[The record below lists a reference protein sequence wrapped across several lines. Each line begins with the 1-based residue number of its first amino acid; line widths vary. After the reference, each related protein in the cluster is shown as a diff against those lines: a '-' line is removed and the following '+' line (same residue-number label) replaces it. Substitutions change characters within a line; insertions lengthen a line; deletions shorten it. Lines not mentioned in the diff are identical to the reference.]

1 MIAQLPSLS
10 WADLTPMWIELSVV
24 GTFLVVFAADLLLGR
39 EEKRGLGA
47 LTAMGLGAILIATF
61 FCKAQGTSFYGAY
74 VADGMSMYFKQVLLL
89 AGIIGS
95 LGSIDHADRTMPAR
109 QGEHYMMILCSLIG
123 MLILTGVSDL
133 LLFIV
138 AFELAGIPL
147 VVLVGMHKTK
157 RSSESSLKL
166 YLSGAASSVM
176 VLYGVS
182 FLWGVAGDTAFASL
196 ATATASPIF
205 HLGCLLL
212 LAGVSFKLGL
222 VPFHLWIADA
232 YQGAPTPAVAFISVA
247 PKIAV
252 LAALA
257 RLLSEGLSGLVA
269 LWLPVLIGLS
279 VLTMVVGNLTA
290 VTQRDARRL
299 LALSGVGHMG
309 LLLLALAIGGVDGNS
324 TLMFY
329 SLSYVVTNMGA
340 FLVVSV
346 VVDARGD
353 ADLSRFNGLSQ
364 SSPAVSVAML
374 AFLFSLGGIPF
385 MAGFWAKVFVFRAA
399 WMAGHAPVV
408 VLGVL
413 LAVLA
418 LFYYLRIAKAIYI
431 EKAEEGAAPLI
442 LRRATIA
449 ALLICVVGTVG
460 IGLYPGPFLET
471 AENVSA
477 HLPAFTMP
485 LPK

>member
-1 MIAQLPSLS
+1 MMAQLPALS
-10 WADLTPMWIELSVV
+10 WADLGPLWIELSVL
-24 GTFLVVFAADLLLGR
+24 GTFLMVFVADLLLGR
-39 EEKRGLGA
+39 DEKRGLGA
-47 LTAMGLGAILIATF
+47 LTAMGLTAVLVATF
-61 FCKAQGTSFYGAY
+61 CYKTEGAAFFGAY
-74 VADGMSMYFKQVLLL
+74 VADGMSLYFKQILLL

-123 MLILTGVSDL
+123 MLVLTGVRDL

-147 VVLVGMHKTK
+147 IVLVGMHKT
-157 RSSESSLKL
+157 RVSSESSLKL
-166 YLSGAASSVM
+166 YLSGAASSVL

-182 FLWGVAGDTAFASL
+182 FLWGVAGDTSFASL
-196 ATATASPIF
+196 ATATASPLF

-222 VPFHLWIADA
+222 VPFHLWVADA
-232 YQGAPTPAVAFISVA
+232 YEGAPTPTVAFISVA

-252 LAALA
+252 VAALA
-257 RLLSEGLSGLVA
+257 RLLSEGLAGLVS
-269 LWLPVLIGLS
+269 LWLPILIGLS

-309 LLLLALAIGGVDGNS
+309 LLILALAIGGIEGNS

-329 SLSYVVTNMGA
+329 SLAYVVTNMGA

-346 VVDARGD
+346 VVDARED
-353 ADLSRFNGLSQ
+353 ADLSRFHGLSQ
-364 SSPAVSVAML
+364 SSPAVSAAML

-399 WMAGHAPVV
+399 WIAGHAPVV
-408 VLGVL
+408 LLGVL

-431 EKAEEGAAPLI
+431 EKAEETKPPLT
-442 LRRATIA
+442 LRRATIG
-449 ALLICVVGTVG
+449 ALIICVIGTVG

-471 AENVSA
+471 AEKVA
-477 HLPAFTMP
+477 GHLPSFT